1 MTRTF
6 YLNGKMGELF
16 GKEWKLNAATIR
28 EGMKGIDVQ
37 RENKLTKYLVDCT
50 ERGIQFTVQ
59 RGEDFLDYD
68 NLQMDLGKDDV
79 IITPVPAGSLSK
91 FGKLIVGIA
100 LVALGLWLGGLAG
113 GLGAGAGAAKFGL
126 YLASAAALTVGGFLT
141 SAAISEYFAPKPPGA
156 TEEGYL
162 FDGPDNTVKQGIPVP
177 LCYGQL
183 EIGGTPMN
191 FGFTGN
197 VSRPAG
203 YTFAGKNGYIPPNS
217 NDGYGRYCFN
227 SNDDGNDGSDNRSE
241 SRDNSGFDNIV
252 GIVGPIS

>member
-50 ERGIQFTVQ
+50 ERGIKFTVQ
-59 RGEDFLDYD
+59 RGEDFLDHE

-79 IITPVPAGSLSK
+79 IITPVPAGSIGKL
-91 FGKLIVGIA
+91 GKLIIGVLLIA
-100 LVALGLWLGGLAG
+100 AAMMIPG
-113 GLGAGAGAAKFGL
+113 GAGFGMMVAKAAL
-126 YLASAAALTVGGFLT
+126 LTVGGFLT
-141 SAAISEYFAPKPPGA
+141 SSAISEYFAPKPPSE

-162 FDGPDNTVKQGIPVP
+162 FDGPSNVIKQGIPVP

-191 FGFTGN
+191 FGFTN
-197 VSRPAG
+197 NITKPVG
-203 YTFAGKNGYIPPNS
+203 YTFAGKNGAIPPNS
-217 NDGYGRYCFN
+217 NDGWGRYCFN
-227 SNDDGNDGSDNRSE
+227 ATDDGNDGSNNRSE
-241 SRDNSGFDNIV
+241 SRDDSGFDSII
-252 GIVGPIS
+252 GIVGPTP

>member
-50 ERGIQFTVQ
+50 ERGIKFTVQ
-59 RGEDFLDYD
+59 RGKEFLDYD
-68 NLQMDLGKDDV
+68 NLQMDLGEDDV
-79 IITPVPAGSLSK
+79 IITPVPAGSIGK
-91 FGKLIVGIA
+91 FGKLILGIILIA
-100 LVALGLWLGGLAG
+100 AAFMIPGGH
-113 GLGAGAGAAKFGL
+113 FGL
-126 YLASAAALTVGGFLT
+126 YLAKAALLTVGGFLT
-141 SAAISEYFAPKPPGA
+141 SSAISEYFAPKPPGP

-227 SNDDGNDGSDNRSE
+227 SNDDGNDGSGNRSE